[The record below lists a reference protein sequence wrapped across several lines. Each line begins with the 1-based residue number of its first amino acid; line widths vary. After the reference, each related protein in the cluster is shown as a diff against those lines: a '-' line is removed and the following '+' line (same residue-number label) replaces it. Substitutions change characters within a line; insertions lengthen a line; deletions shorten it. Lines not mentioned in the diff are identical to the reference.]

1 MLDKYLVPHLRAPLA
16 RLARALYARGIG
28 ADSVSVAGFVSGLFA
43 VLLVAL
49 GTPLLGLVF
58 LLLGR
63 LADGVDGEL
72 ARITGAT
79 DAGAF
84 LDIVLDF
91 VFYALFPLGFAVL
104 DPASNALPAAV
115 LIASFVGTGA
125 TFLAFAGQA
134 DRLGITRVQFDYKG
148 LTYLDGLA
156 EGTETIAAFAL
167 MCLFP
172 EYFAFIA
179 WCFTAVCGVTTIN
192 RVISGYRTLRS

>member
-1 MLDKYLVPHLRAPLA
+1 VLDKHLVPHLRAPLA
-16 RLARALYARGIG
+16 RVAGTLHQRGIS
-28 ADSVSVAGFVSGLFA
+28 ADTVSVAGFVCGLLA

-49 GTPLLGLVF
+49 GATLAALVL

-63 LADGVDGEL
+63 LADGLDGEI
-72 ARITGAT
+72 ARINGST

-91 VFYALFPLGFAVL
+91 IFYALFPIGFAVY

-125 TFLAFAGQA
+125 SFLAFAGQA
-134 DRLGITRVQFDYKG
+134 DRLGVSRVQFEYKG

-156 EGTETIAAFAL
+156 EGTETIAAFCL

-172 EYFAFIA
+172 SAFALIA
-179 WCFTAVCGVTTIN
+179 WIFAAVCWVTTVN
-192 RVISGYRTLRS
+192 RVVSGYRTLKR